1 MKYLCKVTEVYRV
14 ESENEAANLIE
25 EAKQD
30 KGFILLKSSTEYKTK
45 KAKGEIIDE
54 YWLTTLVKEFTDYKE
69 PDRTVTVS
77 YSIDEGVFP
86 EPVAAEVF

>member
-25 EAKQD
+25 EAKKD

-69 PDRTVTVS
+69 PNRTVTVS